1 VRPCGTAGRGA
12 LMEPPDALFS
22 GMRQLIRT
30 RRYAAHV
37 ARAQAAAS
45 ASAVNH
51 VLIKQWR
58 RRGGKAQ
65 RGAEPLVEGSAV
77 RARCWHRF
85 PDQSW
90 SLVESIAAADTG
102 PVLYLGTFVTA
113 GECAVAC
120 RAYSHMDTRCTAFTF
135 FHFDDT
141 TRALQC
147 LGAVEG
153 SLESHKATTAPLSPS
168 HAISAVFQVIVL
180 VSF

>member
-1 VRPCGTAGRGA
+1 MKMKSGGSLLIAIAVLCGI
-12 LMEPPDALFS
+12 S
-22 GMRQLIRT
+22 
-30 RRYAAHV
+30 
-37 ARAQAAAS
+37 S
-45 ASAVNH
+45 S
-51 VLIKQWR
+51 
-58 RRGGKAQ
+58 
-65 RGAEPLVEGSAV
+65 

>member
-1 VRPCGTAGRGA
+1 MHCSLGQSVLFAHRSSQLTQSARRPSPLKMKSGGSLLIAMAVLCGI
-12 LMEPPDALFS
+12 S
-22 GMRQLIRT
+22 
-30 RRYAAHV
+30 
-37 ARAQAAAS
+37 S
-45 ASAVNH
+45 S
-51 VLIKQWR
+51 
-58 RRGGKAQ
+58 
-65 RGAEPLVEGSAV
+65 

-153 SLESHKATTAPLSPS
+153 SLESHKATTAALSPS